1 MVKRLRAS
9 NKMNTKN
16 VVLHKSLWQQL
27 VKLDGQKTSQ
37 KAKCQYL
44 HDSEQYVIA
53 LLNKLRKQF

>member
-1 MVKRLRAS
+1 
-9 NKMNTKN
+9 MNTKN